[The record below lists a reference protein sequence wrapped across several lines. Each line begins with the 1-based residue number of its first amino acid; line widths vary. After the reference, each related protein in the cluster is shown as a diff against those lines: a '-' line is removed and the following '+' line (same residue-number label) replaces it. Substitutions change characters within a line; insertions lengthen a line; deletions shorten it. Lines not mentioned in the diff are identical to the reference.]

1 MEYHVNVQFLQITCT
16 YSVFVTKTLD
26 PLQFLLS
33 RNYFYHVQMSILIR
47 NFICTFTR
55 FFPLHIL
62 HSIQSIMNLFRS
74 PFRNRATPFRNR
86 ATQILFLNIF
96 FIFSFL
102 FLCFYWLF
110 WFQFWFYLF
119 MLDLIFINLSVLFFA
134 TTRH

>member
-74 PFRNRATPFRNR
+74 PFRNRAT
-86 ATQILFLNIF
+86 QILFLNIF

>member
-47 NFICTFTR
+47 NFICTFTS

-62 HSIQSIMNLFRS
+62 HSIQSIMNLFLS
-74 PFRNRATPFRNR
+74 PFRNR

-96 FIFSFL
+96 FIFSFCFFVFTGCFGFNFGFI
-102 FLCFYWLF
+102 FLC
-110 WFQFWFYLF
+110 
-119 MLDLIFINLSVLFFA
+119 LI
-134 TTRH
+134 

>member
-55 FFPLHIL
+55 LFPLHIL

-74 PFRNRATPFRNR
+74 PFRNR

-110 WFQFWFYLF
+110 WFRFWFYLF

>member
-1 MEYHVNVQFLQITCT
+1 MEYHVNVQFLQITCQ

-33 RNYFYHVQMSILIR
+33 PNYFYHVQMSILIR

-74 PFRNRATPFRNR
+74 PFGNR

-119 MLDLIFINLSVLFFA
+119 MLDLIFINLSVLSFA